1 MRVLILAYACS
12 PEIGSE
18 FRLGWNLPIEL
29 SKIGVE
35 VDVLLGS
42 SDGEVGE
49 FEIIKNHL
57 KSNNYDNINF
67 HLIKPTAIIKFLN
80 FFNTKLKLSFF
91 FYFALKLWNF
101 QAYKYSKGLKKKFN
115 LTHHLG
121 PIGFR
126 EPGFIYNNE
135 LPHIWGPIGGAQLVP
150 TNMIRKN
157 SKYYYVSLLKNF
169 LNKLQIKNKRVLRA
183 VNLSKTLTFSTKNN
197 LNIFNEKFK
206 TSGIII
212 SDQAI
217 TNNELLKPS
226 IKTIRKFIFVGSL
239 NSRKNIQLILEI
251 AKKHHLDLDVIG
263 DGPLFKKLF
272 NNYSSKK
279 INFKGKLT
287 RTEVLNNIKK
297 SDCLLIPSY
306 VEANTSVL
314 YEALACGIAVL
325 TNDRDGFETELPS
338 LFSVSQTEVKNYYDL
353 KHSWLKSINELRNTD
368 VSIINSEIER
378 LQNEKTWKQMAST
391 YKKLYEKI
399 V

>member
-1 MRVLILAYACS
+1 
-12 PEIGSE
+12 
-18 FRLGWNLPIEL
+18 
-29 SKIGVE
+29 
-35 VDVLLGS
+35 
-42 SDGEVGE
+42 
-49 FEIIKNHL
+49 
-57 KSNNYDNINF
+57 
-67 HLIKPTAIIKFLN
+67 
-80 FFNTKLKLSFF
+80 
-91 FYFALKLWNF
+91 
-101 QAYKYSKGLKKKFN
+101 
-115 LTHHLG
+115 
-121 PIGFR
+121 
-126 EPGFIYNNE
+126 
-135 LPHIWGPIGGAQLVP
+135 
-150 TNMIRKN
+150 MIRKN